1 MAISGG
7 PAETSTRHDRSAP
20 ELDRVER
27 LADALR
33 VTWKDGEAATFHF
46 VWLRDNCLCEI
57 CGDPVIGKKDFRIV
71 MMPVDIAPSAVEM
84 ASPTGL
90 RVEWS
95 NDGHVSHF
103 ESRFLRD
110 HSYEEDARRA
120 RRFQPTLWDRAYLK
134 VPPSRP
140 YDEASG
146 SDAAFYDALS
156 TVREYG
162 LCFLTGAP
170 VEVGVLE
177 SFASRI
183 GYIQE
188 NNFGRI
194 QELTV
199 DPAKRSVAFSDR
211 RLVPHNDEPYRASP
225 PGILLF
231 HCIETCPEGG
241 GQSEFVDAFKVAEI
255 LRQEDPEGF
264 EVLASQRQAF
274 RRHFDG
280 DVDLQAE
287 FPVISLDEF
296 GSLAGVRINDRV
308 AAPLSIAHEHVVPF
322 YRAYRRLLELTGRED
337 LTIARVLQP
346 GDLAIFDNHRILH
359 GRTGFDL
366 KGPRWLRWAQVE
378 RGDFFSTL
386 RVLEDKLGAR
396 REDRRMP
403 RGAYS

>member
-1 MAISGG
+1 MAISGE
-7 PAETSTRHDRSAP
+7 PAETSTRHDQSAP

-33 VTWKDGEAATFHF
+33 VTWKDGAAATFHF

-84 ASPTGL
+84 ATPTGL

-134 VPPSRP
+134 APPSRS
-140 YDEASG
+140 YDEVGA

-177 SFASRI
+177 FFASRI

-241 GQSEFVDAFKVAEI
+241 GQSEFVDAFKVAEL

-308 AAPLSIAHEHVVPF
+308 AAPLSIAHQHVVPF
-322 YRAYRRLLELTGRED
+322 YRAYRRLLELTGRAD
-337 LTIARVLQP
+337 LTIARTLQP
-346 GDLAIFDNHRILH
+346 GDVAIFDNHRILH
-359 GRTGFDL
+359 GRTGLDL

-386 RVLEDKLGAR
+386 RVLEDKLGAP
-396 REDRRMP
+396 REDRRML

>member
-231 HCIETCPEGG
+231 HCIETSPEGG

-308 AAPLSIAHEHVVPF
+308 AAPLSIAHQHVVPF
-322 YRAYRRLLELTGRED
+322 YRAYRRLLELTGRAD
-337 LTIARVLQP
+337 LTIARTLQP
-346 GDLAIFDNHRILH
+346 GDVAIFDNHRILH
-359 GRTGFDL
+359 GRAGFDL
-366 KGPRWLRWAQVE
+366 KGPRWLRWAQIE

-386 RVLEDKLGAR
+386 RVLEDKLGAP
-396 REDRRMP
+396 REDRRML